1 MSDWLAVGDETG
13 NWDELH
19 NPDAFLG
26 VALVMAQIEEWQA
39 ALNET
44 LDDQRIRERLRAP
57 PRNLPPK
64 YRGESGG
71 HHLMEVFKRWGTQEF
86 KEEWSLA
93 KPGSDPLR
101 QEVFTTLRWLAE
113 HPRLITLGLWGRAKE
128 IKKVLFRSNDPA
140 IALGRAYGLLVGLT
154 LPFLA
159 PSDRLLVNPGL
170 RSEPT
175 DSLAGERSKVAKNS
189 KDDDSRKHGFTRGTV
204 STLIDQGR
212 LHRQAWRDS
221 DIAGLDAGTLD
232 YLQGQC
238 RRLRTACLPRDVL
251 NAIADLG
258 AGLLR
263 LSCHKSTDGLRLRRD
278 DAWNNVVFHTLSE
291 VTA

>member
-26 VALVMAQIEEWQA
+26 VALVVARIEEWQA
-39 ALNET
+39 ALDET
-44 LDDQRIRERLRAP
+44 LDGQPIRERLTAP
-57 PRNLPPK
+57 PRHLPTG
-64 YRGESGG
+64 YRKSSS
-71 HHLMEVFKRWGTQEF
+71 HHLMDTFNRWRDQKLKG
-86 KEEWSLA
+86 EWSLA
-93 KPGSDPLR
+93 KPGADPLR
-101 QEVFTTLRWLAE
+101 QEVFATLRWLAE
-113 HPRLITLGLWGRAKE
+113 HPQFITLGVWGRAKE

-140 IALGRAYGLLVGLT
+140 IAVGRAYGLLVGLA
-154 LPFLA
+154 LPFLT
-159 PSDRLLVNPGL
+159 PPDRLLVNPGL
-170 RSEPT
+170 RSEPA
-175 DSLAGERSKVAKNS
+175 DSLAGERSKVAKS
-189 KDDDSRKHGFTRGTV
+189 PKDDDSRKHGFTRGTV
-204 STLIDQGR
+204 STLIDEGR
-212 LHRQAWRDS
+212 LHRQAWPDG

-238 RRLRTACLPRDVL
+238 RRLRTACLPVGIL

-263 LSCHKSTDGLRLRRD
+263 LSCQESTDGVRLRRD
-278 DAWNNVVFHTLSE
+278 DAWNNVVFHPLSE